1 MTIAIPAVTRYLF
14 LTTSLTRLLTFFGLL
29 VFAHAVSGQPI
40 RHVGIYVQPYYVS
53 GASEGDPPQVAVA
66 AKFDTRLASTDP
78 ATIAQV
84 RDEIMSQPEW
94 ITPMTMMVLA
104 IRLYDVGLRDDAV
117 FWFYAAK
124 DRYATVAA
132 VLNVSHPLLAQSRH
146 AVAGFAGT
154 AGYFING
161 YAFCDLQKQAA
172 ARRAAADWV
181 EAHPYQT
188 LFVESFP
195 ALSGDRQANLLRAVA
210 SIRESV
216 EKERDFVQTP
226 ANLERLRTARE
237 ESGAVQKYCW

>member
-1 MTIAIPAVTRYLF
+1 MKRIYALF
-14 LTTSLTRLLTFFGLL
+14 FCL
-29 VFAHAVSGQPI
+29 AVSVAASAQPV

-53 GASEGDPPQVAVA
+53 GATAGDPPQVAVA
-66 AKFDTRLASTDP
+66 AKFDARLASTDS

-117 FWFYAAK
+117 FWFYVAK
-124 DRYATVAA
+124 DRYATVAG

-181 EAHPYQT
+181 EAHPYQA

-216 EKERDFVQTP
+216 EKERDFVQAP

-237 ESGAVQKYCW
+237 ESGAAQKYCW